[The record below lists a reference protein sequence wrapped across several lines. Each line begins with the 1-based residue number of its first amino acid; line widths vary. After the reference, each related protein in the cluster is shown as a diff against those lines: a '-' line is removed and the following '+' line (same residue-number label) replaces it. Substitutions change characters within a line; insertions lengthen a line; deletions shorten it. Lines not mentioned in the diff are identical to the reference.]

1 MQWIR
6 NGKKYDTVTAELIG
20 STFKTINIPSE
31 KSTGNLKESFYQKK
45 KGECFLVKEITIGFS
60 RNEEYLEKPELIT
73 FAGKE
78 AKKWA
83 EENLSVREYEKAF
96 GKVEE

>member
-45 KGECFLVKEITIGFS
+45 KGECFLVKEITIGFC
-60 RNEEYLEKPELIT
+60 RDKEYLEKPELIT

-83 EENLSVREYEKAF
+83 EENLSVKEYENAF